1 LDFDLPVLTLNHQKM
16 KTIYLS
22 GKAVK
27 HTIAWA
33 TLLISSV
40 SCHDNILDLSPQSSI
55 SGETA
60 FATPAKV
67 LAQVNGL
74 YGLLSAESFYGGRY
88 LIFNEQR
95 GNEFSQNDG
104 NNSTGAN
111 VWNQSISGSGDFV
124 NAVWSAAYR
133 TINSANTLIDKLEIS
148 AVVDEATKKNYIAE
162 AKFIRALCYF
172 SLVQTYAKPF
182 TQNSA
187 APGLP
192 LRLKGETTG
201 GNNDLA
207 FSSVAEVYTQILKD
221 LDESEADL
229 PVSYATPVLNASRAH
244 KASAI
249 ALKTRVNLVKADY
262 ARVVTEAAKLVSA
275 TVPFQYVAG
284 TLTHK
289 LEADVTV
296 VFGGSYI
303 GSESI
308 FTIPFLL
315 PGEAPALQS
324 SLAGNY
330 LTPVIYLNTA
340 GIVSDAVFGAESKD
354 ARKSLITTNA
364 TSQRLLRK
372 FAKNSAPFT
381 SYIPVIRYAEI
392 LLNYAEAA
400 AQNDDPDKAVAL
412 LQAVRNRS
420 DATYT
425 FTTGIATKAGLVA
438 AIHKERRIELL
449 GEGFRAHD
457 LFRTG
462 QALPAKVGNAGTA
475 PEIAATAPN
484 YVWPIPSNELAYNK
498 LAPK

>member
-1 LDFDLPVLTLNHQKM
+1 M
-16 KTIYLS
+16 KTIYFS
-22 GKAVK
+22 GKTIK
-27 HTIAWA
+27 HTLVWT
-33 TLLISSV
+33 TLLISSA
-40 SCHDNILDLSPQSSI
+40 SCHDNILDLSPQNSI
-55 SGETA
+55 SEETA
-60 FATPAKV
+60 FGTPAKI

-133 TINSANTLIDKLEIS
+133 TINSANTLIDRLETS
-148 AVVDEATKKNYIAE
+148 TVVDEATRKSYVAE
-162 AKFIRALCYF
+162 AKFIRALSYF

-182 TQNSA
+182 TQNST

-207 FSSVAEVYTQILKD
+207 FSSVTDVYVQILKD

-229 PVSYATPVLNASRAH
+229 PASYSTPILNSSRAH

-262 ARVVTEAAKLVSA
+262 AKVVTEAAKLVSA
-275 TVPFQYVAG
+275 TAPFQYVTG

-289 LEADVTV
+289 LEADVTA

-303 GSESI
+303 GNESI

-315 PGEAPALQS
+315 PAEAPALQS
-324 SLAGNY
+324 ALASNY

-354 ARKSLITTNA
+354 ARKSLLTTNA
-364 TSQRLLRK
+364 TNQRLLRK
-372 FAKNSAPFT
+372 FSKNSAPFT

-400 AQNDDPDKAVAL
+400 AQNNDLTKAVAL

-425 FTTGIATKAGLVA
+425 FTGGIATKAELVTT
-438 AIHKERRIELL
+438 IQKERRIELL
-449 GEGFRAHD
+449 GEGFRSHD

-462 QALPAKVGNAGTA
+462 QALPAKIGNAGTA

>member
-1 LDFDLPVLTLNHQKM
+1 MLVWT
-16 KTIYLS
+16 
-22 GKAVK
+22 A
-27 HTIAWA
+27 
-33 TLLISSV
+33 LLFSAA
-40 SCHDNILDLSPQSSI
+40 SCHNNILDLTPKNSI
-55 SGETA
+55 SEETA
-60 FATPAKV
+60 FGTPAKI

-133 TINSANTLIDKLEIS
+133 TINSSNTLIDKLAASTVI
-148 AVVDEATKKNYIAE
+148 DDATKKSYIAE
-162 AKFIRALCYF
+162 AKFVRALSYF

-201 GNNDLA
+201 GSNDLA
-207 FSSVAEVYTQILKD
+207 FSSVADVYVQILKD
-221 LDESEADL
+221 LDEAEADL
-229 PVSYATPVLNASRAH
+229 PAAYTTAILNSSRAH

-262 ARVVTEAAKLVSA
+262 AKVVTEADKLVSA
-275 TVPFQYVAG
+275 TAPFQYVSG

-289 LEADVTV
+289 LEADITS

-303 GSESI
+303 GSESV

-315 PGEAPALQS
+315 PAEAPALQS
-324 SLAGNY
+324 ALASNY

-340 GIVSDAVFGAESKD
+340 GIVSDVVFNTESKD
-354 ARKSLITTNA
+354 ARKSLLTTNA
-364 TSQRLLRK
+364 TNQRLLRK
-372 FAKNSAPFT
+372 FSKNSAPFT
-381 SYIPVIRYAEI
+381 SYIPVMRYAEI

-400 AQNDDPDKAVAL
+400 AQNNDLAKAVAL

-425 FTTGIATKAGLVA
+425 FTTGISTKAELVA
-438 AIHKERRIELL
+438 TIQKERRIELL
-449 GEGFRAHD
+449 GEGFRLHD

-475 PEIAATAPN
+475 PEIAATAAN

-498 LAPK
+498 LSPK

>member
-1 LDFDLPVLTLNHQKM
+1 MLVWT
-16 KTIYLS
+16 
-22 GKAVK
+22 A
-27 HTIAWA
+27 
-33 TLLISSV
+33 LLFSAA
-40 SCHDNILDLSPQSSI
+40 SCHNNILDLTPKNSI
-55 SGETA
+55 SEETA
-60 FATPAKV
+60 FGTPAKI

-133 TINSANTLIDKLEIS
+133 TINSSNTLIDKLGTSTVI
-148 AVVDEATKKNYIAE
+148 DEATKKSYIAE
-162 AKFIRALCYF
+162 AKFVRALSYF

-201 GNNDLA
+201 GSNDLA
-207 FSSVAEVYTQILKD
+207 FSSVADVYVQILKD
-221 LDESEADL
+221 LDEAEADL
-229 PVSYATPVLNASRAH
+229 PAAYTTAILNSSRAH

-262 ARVVTEAAKLVSA
+262 AKVVTEADKLVSA
-275 TVPFQYVAG
+275 TAPFQYVSG

-289 LEADVTV
+289 LEADITS

-315 PGEAPALQS
+315 PAEAPALQS
-324 SLAGNY
+324 ALASNY

-354 ARKSLITTNA
+354 ARKSLITANA
-364 TSQRLLRK
+364 TNQRLLRK
-372 FAKNSAPFT
+372 FSKNSAPFT

-400 AQNDDPDKAVAL
+400 AQNNDLAKAVAL

-425 FTTGIATKAGLVA
+425 FTTGISTKAELVA
-438 AIHKERRIELL
+438 TIQKERRIELL
-449 GEGFRAHD
+449 GEGFRLHD

-475 PEIAATAPN
+475 PEIAATAAN

-498 LAPK
+498 LSPK